1 MLVDPHALARALGA
15 PPPASSRATRG
26 TSTLRASTAAPAGSG
41 ALESLWARTPTS
53 SCSSRAPGGAGLVP
67 YPRWAAA
74 YGVSY
79 AFSQQVA
86 RATPIDAAPAPAR
99 RRELRRWES
108 VLRPLRG
115 GGGAE
120 PAWALNGALLNW
132 YDGEL
137 GHYIGRHADDERQL
151 AAHAPIVSL
160 SFGAPRRFRFTRAG
174 ADWAKHEKVVV
185 ELGDGDALV
194 MGGQTQRT
202 HKHEIMKLRQRDP
215 RGRRVNLTLRA
226 FAVAPPDEVDDARC
240 RERAAEPERASA
252 KRARVGEAGA

>member
-15 PPPASSRATRG
+15 PPPCFLARDSWYIHAPRF
-26 TSTLRASTAAPAGSG
+26 STAAPAGSG
-41 ALESLWARTPTS
+41 AFESLWGAHPDEFLLF
-53 SCSSRAPGGAGLVP
+53 RAPGGAGLVP

-86 RATPIDAAPAPAR
+86 RATPIDAAPALVGA
-99 RRELRRWES
+99 ELRRWES

-202 HKHEIMKLRQRDP
+202 HKHEIMKLRSRDP